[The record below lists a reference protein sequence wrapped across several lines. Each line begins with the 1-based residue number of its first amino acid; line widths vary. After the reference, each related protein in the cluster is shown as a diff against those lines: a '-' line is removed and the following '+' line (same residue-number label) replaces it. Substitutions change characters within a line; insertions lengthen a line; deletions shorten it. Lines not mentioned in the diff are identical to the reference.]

1 MKRLWGL
8 ASTAMTSASSVTT
21 GTSGE
26 AEEMFPLAPS
36 GKDFDIYTVADLRQV
51 K

>member
-1 MKRLWGL
+1 MKRLRGFPI
-8 ASTAMTSASSVTT
+8 TAMISASSFTT

-26 AEEMFPLAPS
+26 TEEMFPLAPS